1 MEQLKVA
8 LCFSGQ
14 PRAWKI
20 ALDSIQSF
28 IAEFET
34 PPDIFMHVWD
44 FNTTSNHVNNV
55 SEGKLHKHTLI
66 EEEELEE
73 LKNAYN
79 PISIQIEDRYVS
91 EAASDLALERISSIR
106 KKDVNPLG
114 SPNYLAPQYYG
125 IKKASQLKLEHEI
138 NNNFTY
144 DIVIRMRY
152 DGFISQEDILL
163 FHHSDLVVPKPLN
176 ILSNHTTEMSELPFI
191 TVGDIFFFSDSL
203 TYDIISQYID
213 YLPYTYEASAHSP
226 NHAPPHTLFSL
237 YLQSMFLDINP
248 ILCNVM
254 IARSDNYF
262 DKLKHY
268 KKEPYDCDVG
278 SKDIKVVI

>member
-1 MEQLKVA
+1 MEQLKIA

-14 PRAWKI
+14 PRAWKL
-20 ALDSIQSF
+20 ALPSIQSF
-28 IAEFET
+28 IAEFDT

-44 FNTTSNHVNNV
+44 FNSTSNHVNNV
-55 SEGKLHKHTLI
+55 SEGKLHTHTLV
-66 EEEELEE
+66 EEEELDE

-79 PISIQIEDRYVS
+79 PISIEIEDSSIS
-91 EAASDLALERISSIR
+91 EAVSDLTLERIVYNR
-106 KKDVNPLG
+106 KKDVDHFG

-163 FHHSDLVVPKPLN
+163 FHHSDLVIPKPFN
-176 ILSNHTTEMSELPFI
+176 ILSNHTTAIHELPFV

-213 YLPYTYEASAHSP
+213 YLPYVYEASADSP
-226 NHAPPHTLFSL
+226 KHAPPHTLFSL
-237 YLQSMFLDINP
+237 YLQSMFLNINS
-248 ILCNVM
+248 ILCNVK
-254 IARSDNYF
+254 IARSDSYF
-262 DKLKHY
+262 DNLKNY
-268 KKEPYDCDVG
+268 KKSPYDCDVG